1 MSRIIVIFLAAMV
14 ATALTAPID
23 GRLAGP
29 MSEVKEQATVKAT
42 CSARNDACDSD
53 ADCCAGLSCRLEF
66 LFPGQ
71 FQNACVTY

>member
-42 CSARNDACDSD
+42 CSPQYDPCSSNT
-53 ADCCAGLSCRLEF
+53 DCCKGLYCVS
-66 LFPGQ
+66 G
-71 FQNACVTY
+71 NATWS

>member
-42 CSARNDACDSD
+42 CLAKGSLCWSD
-53 ADCCAGLSCRLEF
+53 ADCCPELSCVS
-66 LFPGQ
+66 G
-71 FQNACVTY
+71 NATWS

>member
-29 MSEVKEQATVKAT
+29 MSEVKEQATVKAM
-42 CSARNDACDSD
+42 CSAEYHHCRPDA
-53 ADCCAGLSCRLEF
+53 ADCCTGLSCVS
-66 LFPGQ
+66 G
-71 FQNACVTY
+71 NATWS

>member
-42 CSARNDACDSD
+42 CFARMKLCSFNT
-53 ADCCAGLSCRLEF
+53 DCCTGLSCVS
-66 LFPGQ
+66 G
-71 FQNACVTY
+71 NATWS